1 METFKITTDET
12 LRETIQHGNNRY
24 PFAYYPDNIWK
35 FDFHRIDW
43 HWHHELEF
51 LYIAEGTALC
61 LIGTSKIE
69 LHKGCGIFIN
79 SGVLHRFEAQSS
91 TFAPNIV
98 FSPTLLA
105 PENSLIYE
113 KYILP
118 VISSSVP
125 YQVFSPSNTFGKQ
138 VLQLLSQICTIQETK
153 PDNELCTIQLLFQLW
168 NILQKNMDWT
178 SDSNSIHRLNHK
190 QARLQAMMQYIHD
203 HYMEEITL
211 ETIAASASISKSG
224 ALHIFQTG
232 IHCSPVA
239 YLIQYRLAQAAEQLY
254 ITQKSVSS
262 IAEETGFT
270 SSGYFCRKFRQYYHM
285 SPNEYRK
292 KKTEEISKFLLSVII
307 QYLEMMMFF
316 RYIICIHYVDNIL
329 FMHHIYNVQKIEVF
343 YMQTDR
349 FINFIYL
356 FAILIIS
363 SGFPPAFHIPSYP
376 DIYYLYQ

>member
-51 LYIAEGTALC
+51 LYTAEGTALC

-118 VISSSVP
+118 VISSSVQ

-239 YLIQYRLAQAAEQLY
+239 YLIQYRLAQAAEQLSEGDVRIPEGVTR
-254 ITQKSVSS
+254 ITVKTDAVPYTFTLRQFTEYLLEKPSGEVSGL
-262 IAEETGFT
+262 ITAAQTAAEAEQQAAET
-270 SSGYFCRKFRQYYHM
+270 SAALPDEADYPS
-285 SPNEYRK
+285 
-292 KKTEEISKFLLSVII
+292 EEAGKRDIVS
-307 QYLEMMMFF
+307 
-316 RYIICIHYVDNIL
+316 
-329 FMHHIYNVQKIEVF
+329 
-343 YMQTDR
+343 
-349 FINFIYL
+349 
-356 FAILIIS
+356 
-363 SGFPPAFHIPSYP
+363 PPA
-376 DIYYLYQ
+376 

>member
-1 METFKITTDET
+1 MRLFSGANRVGEK
-12 LRETIQHGNNRY
+12 TILGANV
-24 PFAYYPDNIWK
+24 
-35 FDFHRIDW
+35 
-43 HWHHELEF
+43 L
-51 LYIAEGTALC
+51 LC
-61 LIGTSKIE
+61 ASKRCRTPLLI
-69 LHKGCGIFIN
+69 N
-79 SGVLHRFEAQSS
+79 MPQ
-91 TFAPNIV
+91 P
-98 FSPTLLA
+98 
-105 PENSLIYE
+105 
-113 KYILP
+113 
-118 VISSSVP
+118 
-125 YQVFSPSNTFGKQ
+125 
-138 VLQLLSQICTIQETK
+138 
-153 PDNELCTIQLLFQLW
+153 LFQLW

-292 KKTEEISKFLLSVII
+292 KKTEEIS
-307 QYLEMMMFF
+307 
-316 RYIICIHYVDNIL
+316 
-329 FMHHIYNVQKIEVF
+329 
-343 YMQTDR
+343 
-349 FINFIYL
+349 
-356 FAILIIS
+356 
-363 SGFPPAFHIPSYP
+363 
-376 DIYYLYQ
+376 

>member
-51 LYIAEGTALC
+51 LYTAEGTALC

-138 VLQLLSQICTIQETK
+138 VY
-153 PDNELCTIQLLFQLW
+153 N
-168 NILQKNMDWT
+168 
-178 SDSNSIHRLNHK
+178 
-190 QARLQAMMQYIHD
+190 
-203 HYMEEITL
+203 
-211 ETIAASASISKSG
+211 
-224 ALHIFQTG
+224 
-232 IHCSPVA
+232 
-239 YLIQYRLAQAAEQLY
+239 
-254 ITQKSVSS
+254 
-262 IAEETGFT
+262 
-270 SSGYFCRKFRQYYHM
+270 FCRKFVLF
-285 SPNEYRK
+285 RK
-292 KKTEEISKFLLSVII
+292 LSRIMNYVLYNFYFSFGTYCKKIWTGLL
-307 QYLEMMMFF
+307 
-316 RYIICIHYVDNIL
+316 IL
-329 FMHHIYNVQKIEVF
+329 TVF
-343 YMQTDR
+343 ID
-349 FINFIYL
+349 
-356 FAILIIS
+356 
-363 SGFPPAFHIPSYP
+363 
-376 DIYYLYQ
+376 

>member
-1 METFKITTDET
+1 M
-12 LRETIQHGNNRY
+12 
-24 PFAYYPDNIWK
+24 
-35 FDFHRIDW
+35 
-43 HWHHELEF
+43 
-51 LYIAEGTALC
+51 
-61 LIGTSKIE
+61 
-69 LHKGCGIFIN
+69 
-79 SGVLHRFEAQSS
+79 
-91 TFAPNIV
+91 
-98 FSPTLLA
+98 
-105 PENSLIYE
+105 
-113 KYILP
+113 
-118 VISSSVP
+118 ISSSVP

-211 ETIAASASISKSG
+211 ETIAASASIS
-224 ALHIFQTG
+224 
-232 IHCSPVA
+232 HCSPVA

-292 KKTEEISKFLLSVII
+292 RKTEEIS
-307 QYLEMMMFF
+307 
-316 RYIICIHYVDNIL
+316 
-329 FMHHIYNVQKIEVF
+329 
-343 YMQTDR
+343 
-349 FINFIYL
+349 
-356 FAILIIS
+356 
-363 SGFPPAFHIPSYP
+363 
-376 DIYYLYQ
+376 